1 LNLFLHY
8 SPFWLKAIFP
18 NYIWHI
24 STHEKVLYLT
34 FDDGPIPE
42 ITEFVLETL
51 NQYNAKATFFCIGD
65 NVRKHPSVF
74 QQLIDNKHSIGNHTF
89 NHKNGWKTETSE
101 YIANFQLCSDQL
113 NLATDLFRPP
123 YGRIRK
129 EQAALLPESTKV
141 IMWDVLSGDFS
152 QNILPEVCLKK
163 SIRHTRPG
171 SIILFHDSI
180 KAYRN
185 LSHTLPRFLQHFS
198 ELGYR
203 FEALP
208 MDQRIKN

>member
-1 LNLFLHY
+1 M
-8 SPFWLKAIFP
+8 
-18 NYIWHI
+18 
-24 STHEKVLYLT
+24 
-34 FDDGPIPE
+34 
-42 ITEFVLETL
+42 LETL
-51 NQYNAKATFFCIGD
+51 TQYQARATFFCIGD

-74 QQLIDNKHSIGNHTF
+74 QQLIDNKHSVGNHTF
-89 NHKNGWKTETSE
+89 NHKNGWKTKTSE
-101 YIANFQLCSDQL
+101 YLANFHECSQQL
-113 NLATDLFRPP
+113 NLETNLFRPP

-129 EQAALLPESTKV
+129 EQAAQLPENTKV

-152 QNILPEVCLKK
+152 KDIHPEVCLKK

-180 KAYRN
+180 KAFPN
-185 LSHTLPRFLQHFS
+185 LSYTLPRYLQHFS

-208 MDQRIKN
+208 MNQQIKN